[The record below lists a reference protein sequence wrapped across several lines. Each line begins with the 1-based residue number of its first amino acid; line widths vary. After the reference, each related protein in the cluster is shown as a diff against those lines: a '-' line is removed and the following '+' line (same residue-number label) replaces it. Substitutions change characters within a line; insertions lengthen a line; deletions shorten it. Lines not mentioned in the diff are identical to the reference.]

1 MTKASGMTGKFSTI
15 PARTSAKLPEE
26 YLERRVSETR
36 LGEHF
41 VVEAEALI
49 VDPDLSCWLNPDA
62 IIHSGTTSLLSSSAP
77 SLLVTREE
85 RGYVVSLQS
94 IKGHQWKVTPKP
106 DTVNGT
112 EWIPIVELKY

>member
-36 LGEHF
+36 VGEHF

-49 VDPDLSCWLNPDA
+49 VDSDLDCWLNPDA
-62 IIHSGTTSLLSSSAP
+62 VIHTGTTTLINSSAP
-77 SLLVTREE
+77 SLLVTREPH
-85 RGYVVSLQS
+85 GYVVSLQS
-94 IKGHQWKVTPKP
+94 IRGHHWRAMPKP
-106 DTVNGT
+106 EAVNGT
-112 EWIPIVELKY
+112 E